1 MLYHCMLTGSWHGS
15 VNMAFM
21 TCWIHDWFMTG
32 WWLVVQD
39 LWHVEESMAWIRKL
53 WHKETVVCWRVHGMA
68 QQSWHSWLVGLMVGS
83 WLVHDS
89 LFRIYGMLKS
99 PWHESE
105 NYGIT
110 TVACAACMACW
121 VCHGQSKWVAQ
132 KDFSITFVPAAA
144 SAKPVR
150 LTCLFAWARQPGSY
164 YFHWSMACS
173 MVFAFECFVVSTHVL
188 VHSFCRAQHWMPARI
203 MTLSQS
209 ICCMDL
215 HGISFFT
222 DICCIFHRHLL
233 HFSQTFVACHFLFE
247 KLLSLS
253 V

>member
-1 MLYHCMLTGSWHGS
+1 MPMFFWCWKLPTITITLPHLITYNNPPTNPPVTLIATFYHIQHTSGLPYHFPKRAHGMLYHCMLTGSWHGS

-53 WHKETVVCWRVHGMA
+53 WHKQTVACWRVHGMA
-68 QQSWHSWLVGLMVGS
+68 QQSWHSWLVGFMVGS

-110 TVACAACMACW
+110 TVACWRVHGMVQHAWHVEFVMAN
-121 VCHGQSKWVAQ
+121 QSEWLKKTSALPLFQRLLRQNQHAWPVYLLEQGNLGAII
-132 KDFSITFVPAAA
+132 SIGPWHVQWCLHL
-144 SAKPVR
+144 SA
-150 LTCLFAWARQPGSY
+150 L
-164 YFHWSMACS
+164 
-173 MVFAFECFVVSTHVL
+173 
-188 VHSFCRAQHWMPARI
+188 
-203 MTLSQS
+203 
-209 ICCMDL
+209 
-215 HGISFFT
+215 
-222 DICCIFHRHLL
+222 
-233 HFSQTFVACHFLFE
+233 
-247 KLLSLS
+247 
-253 V
+253 